1 MNSQIAY
8 WENVITGK
16 KEIQPKDDE
25 EEANYKIA
33 EYHLLRQKEKTA
45 A

>member
-8 WENVITGK
+8 WQNVITGNK
-16 KEIQPKDDE
+16 KIQPKDDD

-33 EYHLLRQKEKTA
+33 EYLLFRQKEKKA